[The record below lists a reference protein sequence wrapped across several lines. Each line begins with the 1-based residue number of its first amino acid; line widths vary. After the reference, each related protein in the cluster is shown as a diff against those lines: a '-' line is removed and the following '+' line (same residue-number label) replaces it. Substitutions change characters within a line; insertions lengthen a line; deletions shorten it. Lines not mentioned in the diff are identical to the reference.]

1 MGGYYREV
9 LTAADWRQIN
19 MQLPFQSVSDKQTP
33 LAPRCFACVE
43 RPVPLALVVTTHLAS
58 PCLVLFGE
66 GFLLRSRAYA
76 RGAPLCFLLLLTF
89 ISLVLPKQRESCH
102 PVAVRGVPARQFL
115 CTLVKKSKEKPQGAC
130 ACEQCVHTSSKK
142 QGWGAIQHTYCGEFG
157 YCNSKHGAP

>member
-66 GFLLRSRAYA
+66 GVFLRSRACA
-76 RGAPLCFLLLLTF
+76 GLLFALLLLLTF

>member
-76 RGAPLCFLLLLTF
+76 RGSSLLSSTPYFHLVGPTKAKRKLSSCRSPWSPGAGCFSAP
-89 ISLVLPKQRESCH
+89 
-102 PVAVRGVPARQFL
+102 
-115 CTLVKKSKEKPQGAC
+115 
-130 ACEQCVHTSSKK
+130 SSKNK
-142 QGWGAIQHTYCGEFG
+142 RKTAVVHVHVSSDQVCSY
-157 YCNSKHGAP
+157 